1 MQLAPII
8 AALKRSKTGA
18 VLVVLQIA
26 LTLAIVSNVL
36 SIIGARTALFTRPTG
51 TDEPNLFAIGF
62 RLTEGSGSQASLD
75 TDLARVRAV
84 PNVVDAVASNT
95 YPLRGSGWVEGVS
108 LRPGP
113 NTVQQQSAD
122 TAVYALDWHGLGTL
136 GLQLVAGRNFS
147 AEETIQGQ
155 FNSGHMPGVAIVSQA
170 LGRQLFPQGNAL
182 GKVIFLTSDARKP
195 ITIVGVVERLQSPT
209 AASTIDEHQSEN
221 SLIVPIAS
229 AGQGGLLLVRVRPGA
244 LAATMPK
251 VRRALVDANPARLF
265 GRLRPFQ
272 EVRSEAYA
280 KDRSLAIA
288 LAVVCLILV
297 LVTALG
303 IVGLTSFWV
312 ARRKRQIG
320 IRRALGASRTAIVR
334 YFLLEN
340 AVLCSSGVLLGALAA
355 QALNTWLWGRYAVAR
370 LPGAELLLCV
380 ALVLALGQAAALF
393 PALRAARVAP
403 SEALRSV

>member
-1 MQLAPII
+1 MQLAPVI

-26 LTLAIVSNVL
+26 LTLAIISNVI

-75 TDLARVRAV
+75 ADLARVRAV

-113 NTVQQQSAD
+113 NTIRQQSAD
-122 TAVYALDWHGLGTL
+122 TAVYAMDWHGLGTL
-136 GLQLVAGRNFS
+136 GLRLVAGRNFS
-147 AEETIQGQ
+147 PEDTLQGQ
-155 FNSGHMPGVAIVSQA
+155 FNAGHMPNVAIVSRA
-170 LGRQLFPQGNAL
+170 LGRQLFPHDSAV

-195 ITIVGVVERLQSPT
+195 VTIVGVVERLQSPT
-209 AASTIDEHQSEN
+209 AASTIDEPQSEN
-221 SLIVPIAS
+221 SLIVPIAA
-229 AGQGGLLLVRVRPGA
+229 AGQGGLLLVRVKAGA
-244 LAATMPK
+244 LQATMPK
-251 VRRALVDANPARLF
+251 VRRALVEANPARLF
-265 GRLRPFQ
+265 GRLRPFE
-272 EVRSEAYA
+272 EVRAEAYQ
-280 KDRSLAIA
+280 KDRSLALA

-320 IRRALGASRTAIVR
+320 VRRALGASRAAIVR
-334 YFLLEN
+334 YFLVEN
-340 AVLCSSGVLLGALAA
+340 AVLCCSGALLGALAA
-355 QALNTWLWGRYAVAR
+355 QGLNAWLWRRYAIDR
-370 LPGAELLLCV
+370 LPGSELLLCAV
-380 ALVLALGQAAALF
+380 IVLGLGQAAALL